1 MVMVR
6 PVSPIEKNMVLLRN
20 ILIRYTG
27 YTKMTMGNEIIKYRV
42 TNQVNIGLVRSNPN
56 PSIATQS
63 AALCQYDP

>member
-6 PVSPIEKNMVLLRN
+6 PVSPIEKNMVLPRN